1 MSLSRQLWLA
11 VTLVTLINFIGS
23 FGVSMFSIRSYI
35 EQQLHQKNIDSA
47 TSLALAISQLSK
59 DPITVGLQI
68 SALFDTGQYEAI
80 SITAP
85 DGSIIDER
93 IQAPVAAGVPDWF
106 MDLLPID
113 VEAGRAQA
121 TDNGMHFGVIKVAS
135 QSRLGYST
143 LWDQAGTLMI
153 WYLVAGALAGLI
165 GVLIVH
171 SIKKPLVTMADQAE
185 AITNRHFLT
194 ISEPRIPELRSI
206 ARATNDLIRQLHNRK
221 LEESS
226 RLADLN
232 ERMNL
237 DPVTGLANRE
247 YFMVRLREMIENH
260 AHARDGA
267 QAGVLFLIRL
277 EKLEQINQKLGRIE
291 TDKLLGNVGS
301 LLSHIGETSDGESSG
316 LLAARMNGS
325 DFMLMVPGSDDTKAI
340 ADRIVSK
347 LTALLSPI
355 GAVGNEIANICHIG
369 AVRYRRGDELRKLL
383 ASADAALAAAEG
395 TGRTPV
401 QAPAVQG
408 SPAAANIGDWRHIF
422 NDAFSEDRFK
432 LALYPVV
439 GRTGGLLHQEVAVR
453 MQAQHNGGWL
463 DAADFI
469 AIAVRLN
476 LTGMLDLTVIRHALD
491 HLHSS
496 PGDLAINLSIETVA
510 DWGFRNKLGELL
522 RRHPDLCP
530 RIWLEVTEYDAFRK
544 FEAFQGFCDT
554 FKEIGCHIGV
564 DHVCHSA
571 GELEKLAALGLD
583 YFKVDASLV
592 HRINQNR
599 ENQRRLKE
607 LCGMAQRTGIILI
620 ACGVQTEAEQ
630 KALVKLGFDGLTG
643 AGIEARLKR

>member
-11 VTLVTLINFIGS
+11 VILVTLINFIGS
-23 FGVSMFSIRSYI
+23 FTIGMFSIRSYI
-35 EQQLHQKNIDSA
+35 EQQLHQKNVDGA
-47 TSLALAISQLSK
+47 TSLALAISRLSK

-93 IQAPVAAGVPDWF
+93 IQEPAAASTPDWF
-106 MDLLPID
+106 MDLLPIN

-135 QSRLGYST
+135 QSRLDYEM
-143 LWDQAGTLMI
+143 LWDQAGTLMM
-153 WYLVAGALAGLI
+153 WYLMAGVIAGLI

-171 SIKKPLVTMADQAE
+171 AIKKPLMTMADQAE
-185 AITNRHFLT
+185 AITNRNFLT

-221 LEESS
+221 LEESF

-247 YFMVRLREMIENH
+247 HFMGQLCDMIEDK
-260 AHARDGA
+260 AHRPEDV
-267 QAGVLFLIRL
+267 QTGVLFLIRL
-277 EKLEQINQKLGRIE
+277 DKLEQINQKLGRIE
-291 TDKLLGNVGS
+291 TDKLLGKAGS
-301 LLSHIGETSDGESSG
+301 LLSHIVETSDGESSR

-325 DFMLMVPGSDDTKAI
+325 DFMLVVPGIDDTKAM
-340 ADRIVSK
+340 ANRIVLE
-347 LTALLSPI
+347 LTALLSSTI
-355 GAVGNEIANICHIG
+355 SDLGDEFANICHIG
-369 AVRYRRGDELRKLL
+369 AVRYRRGDPLRELL

-395 TGRTPV
+395 TGSTSVP
-401 QAPAVQG
+401 PVQG
-408 SPAAANIGDWRHIF
+408 SPSANIGDWRHIF

-439 GRTGGLLHQEVAVR
+439 GRTGGLLHQEAAVR

-463 DAADFI
+463 DASDFI

-476 LTGMLDLTVIRHALD
+476 LTGMLDLTVMRHAIE
-491 HLHSS
+491 HLQSS
-496 PGDLAINLSIETVA
+496 PGELAINLSVETVA
-510 DWGFRNKLGELL
+510 DWGFRNKLAELL
-522 RRHPDLCP
+522 RRYPDLCP
-530 RIWLEVTEYDAFRK
+530 RIWLELTEYDAFRK

-554 FKEIGCHIGV
+554 FKEVGCRIGV
-564 DHVCHSA
+564 DHVGRST
-571 GELEKLAALGLD
+571 GELEKLAGLGLD
-583 YFKVDASLV
+583 YFKIDASLV
-592 HRINQNR
+592 HRINQNK

-607 LCGMAQRTGIILI
+607 LCNLVQHPGTVVI
-620 ACGVQTEAEQ
+620 ACGVQAEAEQ
-630 KALVKLGFDGLTG
+630 KALVKLGFDGFTG
-643 AGIEARLKR
+643 SGIEVKLKR

>member
-1 MSLSRQLWLA
+1 
-11 VTLVTLINFIGS
+11 
-23 FGVSMFSIRSYI
+23 MFSIRSYV
-35 EQQLHQKNIDSA
+35 EQQLHQKNIDGA

-93 IQAPVAAGVPDWF
+93 LQEPAATAVPDWF
-106 MDLLPID
+106 MDLLPIN

-135 QSRLGYST
+135 HSRLGYSM

-153 WYLVAGALAGLI
+153 WYLMAGIIAGLI
-165 GVLIVH
+165 GVLILH
-171 SIKKPLVTMADQAE
+171 AIKKPLATMMDQAE
-185 AITNRHFLT
+185 AITNRNFLT

-221 LEESS
+221 LEESF

-247 YFMVRLREMIENH
+247 YFMSRLHDMIEDK
-260 AHARDGA
+260 AHGPEDV
-267 QAGVLFLIRL
+267 QTGVLFLIRL
-277 EKLEQINQKLGRIE
+277 DKLKQINQKLGRIE
-291 TDKLLGNVGS
+291 TDKLLGKAGA
-301 LLSHIGETSDGESSG
+301 LLSHIAETSDGESSR

-325 DFMLMVPGSDDTKAI
+325 DFMLVIPGIDDTKAL
-340 ADRIVSK
+340 ANRIVSE
-347 LTALLSPI
+347 LMALLSPI
-355 GAVGNEIANICHIG
+355 RAVGDEIANICHIG
-369 AVRYRRGDELRKLL
+369 AVRYRRGDQLRELL

-395 TGRTPV
+395 TGRTP
-401 QAPAVQG
+401 APPVQG
-408 SPAAANIGDWRHIF
+408 SPSANIGDWRHIF

-439 GRTGGLLHQEVAVR
+439 GRAGGLLHQEAAGR

-463 DAADFI
+463 DASDFI

-476 LTGMLDLTVIRHALD
+476 LTGMLDLTVTRHAIE
-491 HLHSS
+491 HLQSS
-496 PGDLAINLSIETVA
+496 PGDLAINLSVETVA
-510 DWGFRNKLGELL
+510 DWGFRNKLAELL

-554 FKEIGCHIGV
+554 FKEIGCRIGV
-564 DHVCHSA
+564 DHVGHPT
-571 GELEKLAALGLD
+571 GELEKLASLGLD

-592 HRINQNR
+592 HRIHQNK

-607 LCGMAQRTGIILI
+607 LCSLVQHAGIVVI
-620 ACGVQTEAEQ
+620 ACGVQAEAEQ
-630 KALVKLGFDGLTG
+630 KALVRLGFDGFTG
-643 AGIEARLKR
+643 SGIEVKLKR